1 MDRID
6 TDDIKVD
13 AFIALLRAADILDKY
28 LEIQLAN
35 YPLSRTEYILM
46 TALKLH
52 GGRMRPTDLS
62 NHVFRAKHTISG
74 LINSLEKKGL
84 TRREIDGKDRRSLQ
98 VSLTTQGWELIEQ
111 IWLTR
116 RDTARRAMSCFDEQE
131 VERMKEDLNT
141 LREHLLNRINNIEGV
156 KHDENKKK
164 LTIGLN

>member
-1 MDRID
+1 MDRVD
-6 TDDIKVD
+6 TGDVKVD
-13 AFIALLRAADILDKY
+13 AFVALLRTADILDKY

-84 TRREIDGKDRRSLQ
+84 TRREIDDKDRRSLQ
-98 VSLTTQGWELIEQ
+98 VSLTTRGWELIEE
-111 IWLTR
+111 IWLAR
-116 RDTARRAMSCFDEQE
+116 RDMAHRAMSCFDQQQI
-131 VERMKEDLNT
+131 ERIREELNI
-141 LREHLLNRINNIEGV
+141 LREHLLNST
-156 KHDENKKK
+156 D
-164 LTIGLN
+164 